1 MKRKRVKMVIA
12 GNTIRV
18 WIQVCRKCGWV
29 TFHRKN
35 VEFPRCTYCRASGRK
50 IFIKEVSISRDEV
63 LCKPVS
69 EQVISESKP
78 SVEPKPEIPKE
89 SELLDNITGIFA
101 EVFNRVGSI
110 SAVESK
116 AEELFEKYYD
126 ALVQL
131 GITSKEDLILR
142 CFKI

>member
-18 WIQVCRKCGWV
+18 WIQVCRKCGWI

-63 LCKPVS
+63 LGKPVS
-69 EQVISESKP
+69 EQVIHESKP
-78 SVEPKPEIPKE
+78 AVEPPETQKE

-101 EVFNRVGSI
+101 EVFNSMGSI

>member
-1 MKRKRVKMVIA
+1 MKRKKVKMVIA
-12 GNTIRV
+12 GNTISV
-18 WIQVCRKCGWV
+18 WIQVCRKCGWI

-63 LCKPVS
+63 LGKPVS
-69 EQVISESKP
+69 GQVISESKP
-78 SVEPKPEIPKE
+78 SVEPKPPEE

-101 EVFNRVGSI
+101 EVFNRMGSI

-116 AEELFEKYYD
+116 AEELFEKYYN